1 MSVVMPWAS
10 TIDHLRNCI
19 GFSDTTNVSSPASG
33 SLVLNDADADRIC
46 GALKICHRQIFPGE
60 RKIIAQQKG
69 GRRVIDGDMV
79 DLL

>member
-19 GFSDTTNVSSPASG
+19 GFSDTTNVSSPGQWIAG
-33 SLVLNDADADRIC
+33 FDDADADRIR

-69 GRRVIDGDMV
+69 GRRVV
-79 DLL
+79 DRGCG